1 MENRWNKQY
10 SIAQEIVE
18 ALLQVTIEGQQQ
30 YNKNEGFFYSEWKT
44 MENRFMN
51 FQDSRKKKNKDT
63 KLYMDYSAFDN
74 FLKEYITGQGSWKDY
89 QHDHPE

>member
-1 MENRWNKQY
+1 
-10 SIAQEIVE
+10 
-18 ALLQVTIEGQQQ
+18 
-30 YNKNEGFFYSEWKT
+30 

-89 QHDHPE
+89 QHDHPES